1 MKNGHPERDRL
12 ERENAELRL
21 RLREARDTLAAI
33 RSGEVDALVVNG
45 PDGDRVFSLR
55 SADYSY
61 RVLVE
66 EMREGA
72 LTLADD
78 GGVLYAN
85 RFLEKMLN
93 CPLERIVGQSM
104 ETFVHQADRP
114 AFRAALERAGPGH
127 ASGEIKLTPPGGD
140 PLPAYLSATRT
151 TLEEVSVICVVLTDL
166 TDQKRHDRLLAEE
179 RLSRSIIEQ
188 SAEAIVVCD
197 DRGVVIRASRIV
209 LERLDSRC
217 LGARF
222 DDVFRIRLPPEDTAA
237 NPEADAPP
245 FSIDAVLA
253 GGRIHSLEASIGT
266 DGASKRHFLLSA
278 APLRDETGRTIG
290 GIVNLADITE
300 KIRLERR
307 LRESEERL
315 RISLGE
321 KEVLL
326 REIHHRV
333 KNNMQVISSLVSLQS
348 DELRDESSRTA
359 LNDISHRVR
368 SMALVHEKLYQSED
382 LARVDFADYAESLLE
397 YLWHAH
403 GSRTSG
409 IRLRTELN
417 PTRISVEKALPCG
430 LILNEL
436 VGNALKHAFPGQTE
450 GLVTVSLRQNSE
462 DRVHLLVRD
471 DGVGLS
477 PEMDWRNATSLGLR
491 LVVMLARQLKAD
503 VAVKEPPGT
512 EFAIAFGGP
521 TP

>member
-1 MKNGHPERDRL
+1 MKTGDPERDRL

-21 RLREARDTLAAI
+21 RLQEARDTLSAI
-33 RSGEVDALVVNG
+33 RAGEVDALVVDG
-45 PDGDRVFSLR
+45 PEGDRVFSLR

-78 GGVLYAN
+78 GGILYAN
-85 RFLEKMLN
+85 RFMEKMLN
-93 CPLERIVGQSM
+93 RPLERIVGKSM
-104 ETFVHQADRP
+104 ETFVHEADRP
-114 AFRAALERAGPGH
+114 AFRAALERAGHSH
-127 ASGEIKLTPPGGD
+127 ASGEIKLDPRGGE

-151 TLEEVSVICVVLTDL
+151 TLEDVPVVCAVLTDL

-197 DRGVVIRASRIV
+197 DRGAVIRASRIA
-209 LERLDSRC
+209 LERLAPRC
-217 LGARF
+217 LGMPF
-222 DDVFRIRLPPEDTAA
+222 DEAFPIRLRPEDPAA
-237 NPEADAPP
+237 DPEADAPP
-245 FSIDAVLA
+245 FSIEAVLA
-253 GGRIHSLEASIGT
+253 GDRIHSLEASIGT
-266 DGASKRHFLLSA
+266 NGASKRHFLLSA

-300 KIRLERR
+300 KIRLERQ

-315 RISLGE
+315 RVSLGE

-348 DELRDESSRTA
+348 GELRDESSRAA
-359 LNDISHRVR
+359 LDDVSHRVR
-368 SMALVHEKLYQSED
+368 SMALVHEKLYQSKD

-409 IRLRTELN
+409 IRLRTDLE

-436 VGNALKHAFPGQTE
+436 VGNALKHAFPGPGN
-450 GLVTVSLRQNSE
+450 GLVTVSLCNESE
-462 DRVHLLVRD
+462 DRVMLRVRD
-471 DGVGLS
+471 DGIGLH
-477 PEMDWRNATSLGLR
+477 PDVEWRNATSLGLR
-491 LVVMLARQLKAD
+491 LVGMLARQLKAD
-503 VAVKEPPGT
+503 VAVGPPPGA
-512 EFAIAFGGP
+512 EFSITFGG
-521 TP
+521 TAK

>member
-1 MKNGHPERDRL
+1 MKNGERDRL
-12 ERENAELRL
+12 ERENADLRL

-33 RSGEVDALVVNG
+33 RSGEVDAVVVDG
-45 PDGDRVFSLR
+45 PEGDRVFSLR

-78 GGVLYAN
+78 GGILYAN
-85 RFLEKMLN
+85 RFMEKMLN
-93 CPLERIVGQSM
+93 SRLERIVGQSL
-104 ETFVHQADRP
+104 ETFVHEADRP
-114 AFRAALERAGPGH
+114 AFRAALERAGQNH
-127 ASGEIKLTPPGGD
+127 ASGEIQLVPRGGE

-151 TLEEVSVICVVLTDL
+151 TLENVPVVCMVLTDL

-197 DRGVVIRASRIV
+197 DRGVVIRASRIA
-209 LERLDSRC
+209 LERHNPRC
-217 LGARF
+217 LGVRF
-222 DDVFRIRLPPEDTAA
+222 DDAFRIRLRMEEPAAAPETAA
-237 NPEADAPP
+237 AD

-253 GGRIHSLEASIGT
+253 GGRIHSREAWMETNG
-266 DGASKRHFLLSA
+266 GPKRHFLLSA
-278 APLRDETGRTIG
+278 APLRDVTGRPIG

-300 KIRLERR
+300 KIRLERQ

-315 RISLGE
+315 RASLGE

-326 REIHHRV
+326 KEIHHRV

-348 DELRDESSRTA
+348 NELGDESARAA
-359 LNDISHRVR
+359 LYDVSHRVR

-403 GSRTSG
+403 GSRAAR
-409 IRLRTELN
+409 IRLRTELE
-417 PTRISVEKALPCG
+417 PTYVSVEAALPSG

-436 VGNALKHAFPGQTE
+436 VGNALKHAFPERRE
-450 GLVTVSLRQNSE
+450 GEVAVSLCAGDGGPIWLE
-462 DRVHLLVRD
+462 VRD
-471 DGVGLS
+471 DGTGL
-477 PEMDWRNATSLGLR
+477 PPGLDWREADSLGLR
-491 LVVMLARQLKAD
+491 LVRMLATQLRAS
-503 VAVKEPPGT
+503 VEVSRNGGT
-512 EFAIAFGGP
+512 AFAITFGES
-521 TP
+521 TS